1 MATIIENISMIYFK
15 GTIYFQNSNK
25 TFQTQNILYMD
36 KKKLRKVRR
45 DGKHFNRLSG
55 FHGHSTCHVVSLLQG
70 TKDS

>member
-36 KKKLRKVRR
+36 KKIKKSQKRWQT
-45 DGKHFNRLSG
+45 F
-55 FHGHSTCHVVSLLQG
+55 
-70 TKDS
+70 